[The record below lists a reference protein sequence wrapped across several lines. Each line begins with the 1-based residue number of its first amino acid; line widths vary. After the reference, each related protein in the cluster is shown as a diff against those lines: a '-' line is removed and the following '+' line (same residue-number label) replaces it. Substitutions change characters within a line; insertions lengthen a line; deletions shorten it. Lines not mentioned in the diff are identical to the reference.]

1 MKKCN
6 LLFIV
11 LFVLISASAFAR
23 AADHN
28 SRINTSFQK
37 DASNASYGVPVKD
50 TNTNVKGNVKATSSI
65 ILSFKGSINNNTSKL
80 HWITEDEHGMKSF
93 TIERSTNNR
102 DFNPIAIM
110 PAMNEK
116 GQLFYE
122 YPDPEI
128 RKLSAQ
134 AFSYRLKITDA
145 DNRENYS
152 EVIILT
158 VDNKNAVAAIH

>member
-1 MKKCN
+1 MKKYN

-11 LFVLISASAFAR
+11 LFVLISASTFAR
-23 AADHN
+23 TTDHK
-28 SRINTSFQK
+28 SRINTVFQK
-37 DASNASYGVPVKD
+37 TSASTSYCVPVKD
-50 TNTNVKGNVKATSSI
+50 TNTVKANVKATSSI
-65 ILSFKGSINNNTSKL
+65 ILSFKGSINNNISKL

-110 PAMNEK
+110 PAMNEN

-128 RKLSAQ
+128 SKLSAQ
-134 AFSYRLKITDA
+134 TFSYRLKITDA
-145 DNRENYS
+145 DNKENYS
-152 EVIILT
+152 QVISLT
-158 VDNKNAVAAIH
+158 VNNKNAVAAIR